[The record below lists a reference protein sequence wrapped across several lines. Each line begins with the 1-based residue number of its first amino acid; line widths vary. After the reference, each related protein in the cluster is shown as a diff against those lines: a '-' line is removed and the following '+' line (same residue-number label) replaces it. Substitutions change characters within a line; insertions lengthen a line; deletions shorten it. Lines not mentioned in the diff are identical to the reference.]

1 MNFFLI
7 EDNSMIAEG
16 LKYSFEQNGYNLTI
30 ANNLKEAKINLTKF
44 QYNLIILDIMLPD
57 GNGASFFTDYLKST
71 NIPVLFLTAVDDEAT
86 IVDILNNGASEYMTK
101 PFSTKEL
108 IARIKKI
115 LHTNEKNN
123 ILKINDFQYDFDKML
138 LTKKGQKIN
147 LTSLETKILNLLM
160 LKIGKNVSRNI
171 LLDKI
176 WQWTGND
183 VDDHTITVYLQRI
196 RTKIGEDIIV
206 TVKGI
211 GYRIDNDEK

>member
-1 MNFFLI
+1 MNFLLI
-7 EDNSMIAEG
+7 EDNNMIAEG
-16 LKYSFEQNGYNLTI
+16 LQYSFSQNGYHLTVVNSI
-30 ANNLKEAKINLTKF
+30 KEAQSNLAKK
-44 QYNLIILDIMLPD
+44 QYDLIILDIMLPD
-57 GNGASFFTDYLKST
+57 GSGISFFNNYLKVT
-71 NIPVLFLTAVDDEAT
+71 NIPVLFLTAVDDETT

-108 IARIKKI
+108 MARIKKI

-123 ILKINDFQYDFDKML
+123 ILKIKDFQYDFDKML
-138 LTKKGQKIN
+138 LTKNNQKIN
-147 LTSLETKILNLLM
+147 LTSLETKIFNLLM
-160 LKIGKNVSRNI
+160 LNLGKNVSRNI

-211 GYRIDNDEK
+211 GYRIDNL